1 VRRTKITSANWF
13 NPDRSGFYRQLGLE
27 ETFSFQ
33 DGIDLLCERCP
44 NLRRVICCTVLWKN
58 FVISVSIQEID

>member
-1 VRRTKITSANWF
+1 VRRTKITSADWF

-44 NLRRVICCTVLWKN
+44 NLRQVMLYDTGIIVIMVL
-58 FVISVSIQEID
+58 